1 MHGNW
6 HGTERRRPAERRAK
20 AAAAPS
26 TVVGISKQ
34 PGGGGRGEGGEGW
47 GRVRG
52 DVMPKRLKSGFGH
65 HRLESCGPSNGRDK
79 IA

>member
-1 MHGNW
+1 MK
-6 HGTERRRPAERRAK
+6 RRGAK
-20 AAAAPS
+20 PQSDAQRLRQRHPPS
-26 TVVGISKQ
+26 ASLSSRGK
-34 PGGGGRGEGGEGW
+34 GEGGRGVGGGA
-47 GRVRG
+47 RG